1 MRKVLLMAGLLAVV
15 VFATYGG
22 PTGAAASQT
31 CTATCPSGAVLQCNV
46 ANGTCSSTGATVT
59 CCGQTHSNCA
69 AIDAWNACR
78 NACFDDYDDCRS
90 QCRVRI
96 PCLDDCN
103 AARTACLSS
112 CGTRPTTTWS
122 C

>member
-1 MRKVLLMAGLLAVV
+1 MRKVLVMAGLLAVV

-22 PTGAAASQT
+22 PTRAVASQT
-31 CTATCPSGAVLQCNV
+31 CTATCPSGSVLQCNV
-46 ANGTCSSTGATVT
+46 ANGTCTSTGTTVT
-59 CCGQTHSNCA
+59 CCGQTHNACA

-78 NACFDDYDDCRS
+78 SACFDDYDACRS
-90 QCRVRI
+90 SCRVRV
-96 PCLDDCN
+96 PCLDDCAN
-103 AARTACLSS
+103 ARTACFNS